1 MPVINSVCL
10 RRTLGMHVSGNEM
23 KDISRRYSN
32 GNVNN
37 GDAHFNKDVN
47 RVVRT
52 INYTKNS
59 KCHEMADF
67 LKSMK
72 GTSYYTPAVKRAL
85 NEYVIRHVCSKK
97 AKNAIKEYTGAV
109 AVSQKLNHFLKT
121 GLPLD
126 GTMQEIV
133 EGLNEVF
140 SKNPNSDYVL
150 KTFNGSPH
158 KTRLSEVKEGE
169 TIVVKGYLSTSRD
182 VNVAHYFMGGFD
194 IIDKFD
200 FPFFV
205 LPRLNTEG
213 ELNVIFGKSHCD
225 ISGLS
230 VFKGEQEEL
239 YPHGVEFRK
248 LFQCV
253 HKGITINVLEE
264 VSEDLGD
271 FRSGDLRKVK
281 SAFFDNETQRF
292 HSFSRKSS
300 WL

>member
-10 RRTLGMHVSGNEM
+10 RGTLGMHVSGNEM

-47 RVVRT
+47 RVLRT
-52 INYTKNS
+52 INHTKKS

-85 NEYVIRHVCSKK
+85 NEYVIRHVCSEK
-97 AKNAIKEYTGAV
+97 AKNAIKEYTGAGH
-109 AVSQKLNHFLKT
+109 KNLNYFLKT

-182 VNVAHYFMGGFD
+182 VNVAHSFMEEFEEFE
-194 IIDKFD
+194 I
-200 FPFFV
+200 FPVFA
-205 LPRLNTEG
+205 LPTLNAEG

-230 VFKGEQEEL
+230 VFKREKEEL

-281 SAFFDNETQRF
+281 SAFF
-292 HSFSRKSS
+292 
-300 WL
+300 

>member
-37 GDAHFNKDVN
+37 GDVHFNKDVN
-47 RVVRT
+47 RVLRT
-52 INYTKNS
+52 IRHTKKS
-59 KCHEMADF
+59 KCHEMAEF

-85 NEYVIRHVCSKK
+85 NEYVIRHVCSEK
-97 AKNAIKEYTGAV
+97 AINAIKKYTGAEC
-109 AVSQKLNHFLKT
+109 QNLNYFLEA

-126 GTMQEIV
+126 ETMQEIV
-133 EGLNEVF
+133 EGLNEAF

-150 KTFNGSPH
+150 KTFSGSPH

-182 VNVAHYFMGGFD
+182 VNVAHFFRVD
-194 IIDKFD
+194 IEDFEKIDF
-200 FPFFV
+200 FPLLA
-205 LPRLNTEG
+205 LPTLAKG
-213 ELNVIFGKSHCD
+213 ELNVIFGKSHSD

-230 VFKGEQEEL
+230 VFKIEKEEL

-248 LFQCV
+248 LFQCN

-264 VSEDLGD
+264 VSEDLGN